1 VGAKPVLPVLF
12 IGHRRCEASGKLLDH
27 PQQWTFKE
35 ADGFEAVRREGEVG
49 WCRIDGGRGEE
60 SKVLLFRSVGDE
72 GEAVYD
78 DAD

>member
-1 VGAKPVLPVLF
+1 MMRGIGENVGSPAAVDVN
-12 IGHRRCEASGKLLDH
+12 
-27 PQQWTFKE
+27 E

-72 GEAVYD
+72 GEVVYD